1 MRKCENTLNSNK
13 GITLIALVVTI
24 IVLLIL
30 AGISISMLT
39 GQNGILNRAQEAK
52 EKTEKA
58 QKEEQDKLGSME
70 DTINEYTTGIEVEQ
84 VTDENPG
91 VLEGTGT
98 DDDPYTINS
107 IEDLV
112 CFSYDVNNGNTYE
125 GQTVKLALSL
135 DFNSNKSYVE
145 PLRTNYEEYGYDGE
159 LKTLLTTGEGFKP
172 IGTYL
177 NTNTSVTDE
186 TNKSFRGIFDGN
198 GYEIDGLR
206 IASEEKGKGL
216 FGLINNGVVRNLIIG
231 ENSNIDAGVSLGAIV
246 GYSYNNSSVENCIN
260 KANLKASGTNF
271 GGIVGTNIEGCN
283 VERCI
288 NIGSMEG
295 KETSGGIVGN
305 NSGNVSYCYNEG
317 VINADNTAGGICA
330 YNTGIIENSYNK
342 GEITSE
348 TSNVGGIAAT
358 ISNNGTVKNCYNTG
372 KVTGTGS
379 NVGGVVGYMM
389 SENNQIS
396 NCYNTGYVTTEDNLG
411 GGVLGYMSA
420 GSVENCYS
428 LENVVNGENG
438 RDIAGI
444 EIKSSEELKNLAS
457 ILGSAFKS
465 DTNKNNGYPI
475 LAWE

>member
-1 MRKCENTLNSNK
+1 MILKVAKEKK
-13 GITLIALVVTI
+13 GITLIALVITI

-39 GQNGILNRAQEAK
+39 GNNGILTRAQEAK
-52 EKTEKA
+52 NKTEEA
-58 QKEEQDKLGSME
+58 EKEEKDKLGDME
-70 DTINEYTTGIEVEQ
+70 DIINEYATGITVEQ

-112 CFSYDVNNGNTYE
+112 FFSYDVNNGNTYE
-125 GQTVKLALSL
+125 GKTVKLALSL

-145 PLRTNYEEYGYDGE
+145 PLRTDYGKYGYDGE

-177 NTNTSVTDE
+177 NANTSVADE
-186 TNKSFRGIFDGN
+186 TNTPFMGIFDGN
-198 GYEIDGLR
+198 GYKIDGMR
-206 IASEEKGKGL
+206 IVSEEKGKGL
-216 FGLINNGVVRNLIIG
+216 FGLINNGTVRNLTIG
-231 ENSNIDAGVSLGAIV
+231 ENCNIDAGVSFGSIV
-246 GYSYNNSSVENCIN
+246 GYLYNNSSVANCIN

-271 GGIVGTNIEGCN
+271 GGIVGTNGKGCN

-288 NIGSMEG
+288 NVGSMEG
-295 KETSGGIVGN
+295 KEISGGIVGN
-305 NSGNVSYCYNEG
+305 NSGNISYCYNEG
-317 VINADNTAGGICA
+317 VIKADNTAGGICD

-348 TSNVGGIAAT
+348 TSYGGGIAAT
-358 ISNNGTVKNCYNTG
+358 ITNNGVVKNCYNTG
-372 KVTGTGS
+372 KVTGISSS

-389 SENNQIS
+389 SENNQIL
-396 NCYNTGYVTTEDNLG
+396 NCYNIGFVTAEDNLG
-411 GGVLGYMSA
+411 GGVLGFMLA
-420 GSVENCYS
+420 GRVENCYS
-428 LENVVNGENG
+428 LENVVNGGNG
-438 RDIAGI
+438 RDITGI
-444 EIKSSEELKNLAS
+444 EIKSSQELKNLAS
-457 ILGSAFKS
+457 ILGSAYKS

-475 LAWE
+475 LDWE